1 MSMTSAAAG
10 TALAAIRADVH
21 VTGQR
26 IVATVVDGFVIGA
39 LYSAM
44 AATFGTIT
52 TDGGATHWTATMP
65 VARSLADAVV
75 VALCFILLEGYRG
88 QMVGKMLV
96 GVKVVNEAIGTPPGP
111 ASAAVRTVLR
121 VVDGLLGDVVAFI
134 VVLTSAKRQRLGDMA
149 ARTLVVR
156 AKR

>member
-1 MSMTSAAAG
+1 MSMTSAAAC

-26 IVATVVDGFVIGA
+26 IVATVVDGFVIAA

-65 VARSLADAVV
+65 AARSLDAVV
-75 VALCFILLEGYRG
+75 VALYFILLEGYRG

-156 AKR
+156 AK